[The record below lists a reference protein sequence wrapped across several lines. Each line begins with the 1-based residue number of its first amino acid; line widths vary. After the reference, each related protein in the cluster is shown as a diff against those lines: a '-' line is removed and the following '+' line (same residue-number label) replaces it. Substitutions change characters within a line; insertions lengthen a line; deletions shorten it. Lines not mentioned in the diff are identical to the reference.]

1 MTRPI
6 TVIRRGNRIH
16 IAWQTTSCRTFE
28 SNERLIFM
36 KRYNGISRKQPEV
49 EIRVPRPLKP
59 RFPARIAG
67 AVALLAPITAF
78 PATDTEI
85 TELRAMVD
93 QMKSQYERRIQDLEA
108 RLAKAERDATKAA
121 TRSEAA
127 AERAEQAARVASTES
142 RPMTAPLVTP
152 AASPQPN
159 TTGLGALGSGNA
171 FNPQISAFLDGNY
184 YHDGIDGEGA
194 SLVGLAYQPSRGADQ
209 GHNHDGEEHDHE
221 GHVHGAAENG
231 FNFREAE
238 IAFSATVDPY
248 FDASLFL
255 AIDGDGTV
263 ELEEGYFQTRSLPAG
278 LRVKGGKF
286 LSDFGYINRQHP
298 HQWDFVDQNLPY
310 LNLLG
315 PHGLQDT
322 GVQLTWLPKLPFY
335 TLLGVEGLQGNQE
348 IFGATVGDD
357 DRAALE
363 LGDTKD
369 GPRLWTAFAKIAP
382 EIGVNHALQLGLS
395 YAKNTQHQEVQ
406 AHTHAHDDAHDED
419 HEIEIHRNGLAGDAQ
434 LWGVDLVYKYDGG
447 GAHGHKGFKFQS
459 EYLRSIKEMRIT
471 SSAHPEVV
479 GSRRTLT
486 TDGLYAQAI
495 YGFAPK
501 WTAGLRYDVLGM
513 TNEISGGGKDAGFGS
528 SDRWTFDVTWN
539 LSEFSR
545 LRAQYAHNDILEA
558 PGERERFDAF
568 YLQFL
573 VSMGSHGAHA
583 F

>member
-1 MTRPI
+1 
-6 TVIRRGNRIH
+6 
-16 IAWQTTSCRTFE
+16 
-28 SNERLIFM
+28 M
-36 KRYNGISRKQPEV
+36 KRYNGILRNPPEADT
-49 EIRVPRPLKP
+49 RVRRPLEA
-59 RFPARIAG
+59 RLPARIAC
-67 AVALLAPITAF
+67 AVALLTPMTAF
-78 PATDTEI
+78 PATE
-85 TELRAMVD
+85 TELAELRTMID
-93 QMKSQYERRIQDLEA
+93 QMKSQYERRIQDLES
-108 RLAKAERDATKAA
+108 RLAKAERDAAKAA
-121 TRSEAA
+121 TRSEEAADRAEKA
-127 AERAEQAARVASTES
+127 AEVAATES
-142 RPMTAPLVTP
+142 RPMTAPVVTP
-152 AASPQPN
+152 TASPESGK
-159 TTGLGALGSGNA
+159 TVLGALGSGNA
-171 FNPQISAFLDGNY
+171 FNPQISVFLDGNY

-194 SLVGLAYQPSRGADQ
+194 TLVGLAYQPSGGESHSHEED
-209 GHNHDGEEHDHE
+209 DGDE
-221 GHVHGAAENG
+221 GHAGHMHGLTENG

-298 HQWDFVDQNLPY
+298 HQWDFVDQNLAY

-322 GVQLTWLPKLPFY
+322 GLQLTWLPKLPFY

-348 IFGATVGDD
+348 IFGATLGDD
-357 DRAALE
+357 DQAALE
-363 LGDTKD
+363 LGDTDD
-369 GPRLWTAFAKIAP
+369 GPRLWTAFAKVSP

-395 YAKNTQHQEVQ
+395 YANNNQHQEAREHSLEQ
-406 AHTHAHDDAHDED
+406 DGDHEDTHDED
-419 HEIEIHRNGLAGDAQ
+419 HATEIHRDGLAGDAQ

-447 GAHGHKGFKFQS
+447 GAYGHKSFKLQS
-459 EYLRSIKEMRIT
+459 EYLRSIKDMKTT
-471 SSAHPEVV
+471 SSAHPEVL
-479 GSRRTLT
+479 GTRRTFT

-513 TNEISGGGKDAGFGS
+513 TNEVSGGENASFGS

-545 LRAQYAHNDILEA
+545 LRAQYAHNDILVA

>member
-1 MTRPI
+1 MKCYNINSGGTLTDGLAIRHRLTR
-6 TVIRRGNRIH
+6 RSELQ
-16 IAWQTTSCRTFE
+16 IA
-28 SNERLIFM
+28 
-36 KRYNGISRKQPEV
+36 
-49 EIRVPRPLKP
+49 
-59 RFPARIAG
+59 IAL
-67 AVALLAPITAF
+67 ALLTPMTAF
-78 PATDTEI
+78 PATDNEI
-85 TELRAMVD
+85 AELRAMVD
-93 QMKSQYERRIQDLEA
+93 QMKSQYERRIQDLES

-121 TRSEAA
+121 TRSDADEVPL
-127 AERAEQAARVASTES
+127 EQADRIASTES
-142 RPMTAPLVTP
+142 QPMTAPPVMP
-152 AASPQPN
+152 PASPESGK
-159 TTGLGALGSGNA
+159 TGLGALSSGNA
-171 FNPQISAFLDGNY
+171 FNPQISVFLDGNY

-194 SLVGLAYQPSRGADQ
+194 TLVGLAYQPSRGADQ
-209 GHNHDGEEHDHE
+209 VHDHE
-221 GHVHGAAENG
+221 EDGDHAHGLTENG

-248 FDASLFL
+248 FDGSLFL

-322 GVQLTWLPKLPFY
+322 GLQLTWLPKLPFY

-348 IFGATVGDD
+348 IFGATLGDD

-363 LGDTKD
+363 LGDTDD
-369 GPRLWTAFAKIAP
+369 GPRLWTAFAKVAP
-382 EIGVNHALQLGLS
+382 DIGINHALQLGLS
-395 YAKNTQHQEVQ
+395 YANNNQHQEVQ
-406 AHTHAHDDAHDED
+406 EHTHAHGDDDAQDD
-419 HEIEIHRNGLAGDAQ
+419 DYEIEIHRSGLAGDAR
-434 LWGVDLVYKYDGG
+434 LWGVDLVYKYAGG
-447 GAHGHKGFKFQS
+447 GAHGHKSFKFQS
-459 EYLRSIKEMRIT
+459 EYLRSIKDMTIT
-471 SSAHPEVV
+471 SSVHPEII
-479 GSRRTLT
+479 GSRRTFT

-513 TNEISGGGKDAGFGS
+513 TNEISDGGKDAGFGS

-545 LRAQYAHNDILEA
+545 LRAQYAHNDILVA

>member
-1 MTRPI
+1 
-6 TVIRRGNRIH
+6 
-16 IAWQTTSCRTFE
+16 
-28 SNERLIFM
+28 M
-36 KRYNGISRKQPEV
+36 KRYNINLPGPSQDGRAV
-49 EIRVPRPLKP
+49 RRWFT
-59 RFPARIAG
+59 RRSGAHIAI
-67 AVALLAPITAF
+67 ALTSLTPMAAF

-85 TELRAMVD
+85 AELREMVD
-93 QMKSQYERRIQDLEA
+93 RMKSQYERRIQDLEA

-127 AERAEQAARVASTES
+127 AVRAEEAARVASTES
-142 RPMTAPLVTP
+142 RPMAAPLVTP
-152 AASPQPN
+152 PASPEPGK
-159 TTGLGALGSGNA
+159 TGFGALGSGNA
-171 FNPQISAFLDGNY
+171 FNPQISVFLDGNY

-194 SLVGLAYQPSRGADQ
+194 TLVGLAYQPSRGLAYAHED
-209 GHNHDGEEHDHE
+209 HDHDE
-221 GHVHGAAENG
+221 GHGGHVHGLTENG
-231 FNFREAE
+231 FNFQEAE

-248 FDASLFL
+248 FDAALFV

-322 GVQLTWLPKLPFY
+322 GLQLTWLPKLPVY

-348 IFGATVGDD
+348 IFGATLGDD
-357 DRAALE
+357 DQAALE
-363 LGDTKD
+363 LGDTDD
-369 GPRLWTAFAKIAP
+369 GPRLWTAFAKVAP
-382 EIGVNHALQLGLS
+382 EIGTNHALQLGLS
-395 YAKNTQHQEVQ
+395 YANNNQHQEVHE
-406 AHTHAHDDAHDED
+406 HTHVHDGDHDNDHDHAGHDDGHDD
-419 HEIEIHRNGLAGDAQ
+419 HHEIEIHRNGLAGDAQ
-434 LWGVDLVYKYDGG
+434 LWGLDLVYKYDGG
-447 GAHGHKGFKFQS
+447 GAYGHKSFKFQS
-459 EYLRSIKEMRIT
+459 EYLRSIKDMKIT

-479 GSRRTLT
+479 GSRRTFT

-501 WTAGLRYDVLGM
+501 WTAGLRYDVLGL
-513 TNEISGGGKDAGFGS
+513 TNEVSGGEDASFGS

-545 LRAQYAHNDILEA
+545 LRAQYAHNDILVA

>member
-1 MTRPI
+1 M
-6 TVIRRGNRIH
+6 RRHLIH
-16 IAWQTTSCRTFE
+16 LSVTT
-28 SNERLIFM
+28 
-36 KRYNGISRKQPEV
+36 
-49 EIRVPRPLKP
+49 
-59 RFPARIAG
+59 
-67 AVALLAPITAF
+67 ALLTPIAAF
-78 PATDTEI
+78 PATDAEI
-85 TELRAMVD
+85 GELRAMVD

-127 AERAEQAARVASTES
+127 AERAEEAARVASTES
-142 RPMTAPLVTP
+142 RPMSAPVVMP
-152 AASPQPN
+152 PASPDPGK
-159 TTGLGALGSGNA
+159 TGLGALSSGNA
-171 FNPQISAFLDGNY
+171 FNPQISVFLDGNY
-184 YHDGIDGEGA
+184 YQDGIDGEGA
-194 SLVGLAYQPSRGADQ
+194 TLVGLAYQPSRGADH
-209 GHNHDGEEHDHE
+209 GHDHE
-221 GHVHGAAENG
+221 EDGGHVHGLTENG
-231 FNFREAE
+231 FNLREAE

-322 GVQLTWLPKLPFY
+322 GLQLTWLPKLPLY

-348 IFGATVGDD
+348 IFGATLGDD
-357 DRAALE
+357 DQAALE
-363 LGDTKD
+363 LGDTDD
-369 GPRLWTAFAKIAP
+369 GPRLWTAFAKVAP
-382 EIGVNHALQLGLS
+382 EIGINHALQLGLS
-395 YAKNTQHQEVQ
+395 YANNNQHQEVQ
-406 AHTHAHDDAHDED
+406 EHTHAHDGDHDDAHDDD

-447 GAHGHKGFKFQS
+447 GAYGHKSFKLQS
-459 EYLRSIKEMRIT
+459 EYLRSIKDMRIT

-479 GSRRTLT
+479 GSRRTFT

-501 WTAGLRYDVLGM
+501 WTAGLRYDVLGI
-513 TNEISGGGKDAGFGS
+513 TNEVSGGENASFGS

-545 LRAQYAHNDILEA
+545 LRAQYAHNDILVA
-558 PGERERFDAF
+558 PGERDRFDAF

>member
-1 MTRPI
+1 
-6 TVIRRGNRIH
+6 
-16 IAWQTTSCRTFE
+16 
-28 SNERLIFM
+28 M
-36 KRYNGISRKQPEV
+36 KRYNINLPGPLRHGLAV
-49 EIRVPRPLKP
+49 RRRPTQ
-59 RFPARIAG
+59 RSGAHIAI
-67 AVALLAPITAF
+67 ALTLLTPMAAF

-85 TELRAMVD
+85 AELREMVD
-93 QMKSQYERRIQDLEA
+93 RMKSQYERRIQDLEA
-108 RLAKAERDATKAA
+108 RLAKAERDATEAA

-127 AERAEQAARVASTES
+127 AVRAEEAARVASTES
-142 RPMTAPLVTP
+142 RPMTAPVVMP
-152 AASPQPN
+152 PASPEPGK
-159 TTGLGALGSGNA
+159 TGLGALGSGNA
-171 FNPQISAFLDGNY
+171 FNPQISVFLDGNY

-194 SLVGLAYQPSRGADQ
+194 TLVGLAYQPSRGVP
-209 GHNHDGEEHDHE
+209 HSHDHDDHDE
-221 GHVHGAAENG
+221 GHGGHVHGLTENG

-248 FDASLFL
+248 FDASLFI

-322 GVQLTWLPKLPFY
+322 GLQLTWLPKLPVY

-348 IFGATVGDD
+348 IFGATLGDD
-357 DRAALE
+357 DQAALE
-363 LGDTKD
+363 LGDTDD
-369 GPRLWTAFAKIAP
+369 GPRLWTAFAKVAP
-382 EIGVNHALQLGLS
+382 EIGGNHALQLGLS
-395 YAKNTQHQEVQ
+395 YANNNQHQAVHE
-406 AHTHAHDDAHDED
+406 HTHVQVGDHDDDAHDD
-419 HEIEIHRNGLAGDAQ
+419 HHEIEIHRNGLAGDAQ

-447 GAHGHKGFKFQS
+447 GAYGHKSFKLQS
-459 EYLRSIKEMRIT
+459 EYLRSIKDMKIT

-479 GSRRTLT
+479 GSRRTFT

-501 WTAGLRYDVLGM
+501 WTAGLRYDVLGI
-513 TNEISGGGKDAGFGS
+513 TNEVSGGGENASFGS

-573 VSMGSHGAHA
+573 MSMGSHGAHA